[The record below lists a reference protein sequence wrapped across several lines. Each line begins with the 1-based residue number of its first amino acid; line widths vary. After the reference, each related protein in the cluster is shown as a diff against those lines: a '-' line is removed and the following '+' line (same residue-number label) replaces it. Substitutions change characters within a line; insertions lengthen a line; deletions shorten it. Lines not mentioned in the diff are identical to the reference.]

1 MRILIIE
8 DNPDIQANLY
18 AFLEPK
24 GHVLDS
30 AANGYAGLALAAQHA
45 YDVIVLDVMLPGLTG
60 LELCQKLRAELRN
73 PTPVLMLTAR
83 DTLQDKVAGFES
95 GADDYLV
102 KPFSLVELEVRL
114 NALQRR
120 ARGHTAGAQ
129 VLCVGDLR
137 FDTEKFEVER
147 AGRPIVLTRT
157 GYTILKCLMR
167 EAPKLVPRERL
178 EQEVWGDDRP
188 DSDALRTHIHALRQ
202 VLDKP
207 YAFAMLRTVPGI
219 GYKLLAD
226 EPQAGSTHSVANGL
240 TNGTV

>member
-8 DNPDIQANLY
+8 DNPDILANLY

-30 AANGYAGLALAAQHA
+30 AANGYAGLALAAQHD
-45 YDVIVLDVMLPGLTG
+45 YDVMVLDVMLPGMTG
-60 LELCQKLRAELRN
+60 LELCHKVRTELRK

-83 DTLQDKVAGFES
+83 DTVQDKVAGFES

-114 NALQRR
+114 HALLRR
-120 ARGHTAGAQ
+120 ARGQTTGAA
-129 VLCVGDLR
+129 VLSVGELR
-137 FDTEKFEVER
+137 FDTEKFEVHR
-147 AGRPIVLTRT
+147 AATPLVLTKT
-157 GYTILKCLMR
+157 GYVILKCLMSQ
-167 EAPKLVPRERL
+167 APKLVTRDML

-207 YAFAMLRTVPGI
+207 FDFAMLRTVSGI
-219 GYKLLAD
+219 GYKLLPSDA
-226 EPQAGSTHSVANGL
+226 PV
-240 TNGTV
+240 